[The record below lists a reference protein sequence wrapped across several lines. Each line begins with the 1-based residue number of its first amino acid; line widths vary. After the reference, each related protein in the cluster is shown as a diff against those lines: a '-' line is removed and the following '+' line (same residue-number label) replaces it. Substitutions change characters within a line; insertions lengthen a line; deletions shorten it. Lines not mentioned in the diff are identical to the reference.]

1 MKLSNKEQKYR
12 SKIIAKNHLKKDAQR
27 YLDQYAKSES
37 LTYKKI
43 YLNYGLLHSMLVRYG
58 LNKMG
63 SAMKSIGTSC
73 AKAANAL
80 QSLAASLATIT

>member
-1 MKLSNKEQKYR
+1 MTIKERKYR
-12 SKIIAKNHLKKDAQR
+12 SKIIAENQLKKDAQR

-58 LNKMG
+58 LNKIG
-63 SAMKSIGTSC
+63 NAMKSIGTSC
-73 AKAANAL
+73 AKAANAF